1 MNSKIIQ
8 IAARFIKPM
17 FLLISLL
24 VLYRGHN
31 LPGGGFIGGLLAAAG
46 YIFYMM
52 AYGVKST
59 IKKMWIKPFRLMA
72 MGLLL
77 AFISGFFALF
87 ANAPYMAG
95 QWISVFGVKLGT
107 PTLFD
112 LGVYFAVVGVLLT
125 IMMSILDKQEKWD

>member
-31 LPGGGFIGGLLAAAG
+31 MPGGGFIGGLLAAAG

-52 AYGVKST
+52 AYDVKST

-72 MGLLL
+72 LGLLL
-77 AFISGFFALF
+77 AFVSGFFALF
-87 ANAPYMAG
+87 ANASFMAG

-112 LGVYFAVVGVLLT
+112 VGVYFAVVGVLLT